1 VPRLLLLLLACTGP
15 AAHAADVR
23 FLVTDAKGAP
33 VADAVVSLTPLET
46 TVPAPAGPAEPHEIT
61 QQNKEF
67 VPYVT
72 AVRVGTTVRFPN
84 RDKVEHHVYSLSE
97 AKKFEFPLYKPGKA
111 EEITFD
117 RPGVVIV
124 GCSIHDW
131 MAAYV
136 VVLATPWFAV
146 TPADGAATLHHL
158 PPGRYRAEVWQPRLA
173 ESVMREVVVTEN
185 AAEPFSFQL
194 RLRADLRRRAPLPGR
209 GGYN

>member
-1 VPRLLLLLLACTGP
+1 VPRLLLLLLACCGL
-15 AAHAADVR
+15 AARAAEAR

-33 VADAVVSLTPLET
+33 VADAVVSLTPLENLAL
-46 TVPAPAGPAEPHEIT
+46 PAVAHDEPREIA

-67 VPYVT
+67 MPYVT
-72 AVRVGTTVRFPN
+72 AVRIGTVIRFPN
-84 RDKVEHHVYSLSE
+84 RDKVEHHVYSLSA

-117 RPGVVIV
+117 QPGVVII

-146 TPADGAATLHHL
+146 TPAAGTATLHDL
-158 PPGRYRAEVWQPRLA
+158 PPGRYRAEIWQPRLT
-173 ESVMREVVVTEN
+173 EPVTREVVVTES
-185 AAEPFSFQL
+185 AAEPLAFQL
-194 RLRADLRRRAPLPGR
+194 KLKADLRRRAPLPSR
-209 GGYN
+209 GSGY